1 MKPRTKKVS
10 SLPFKANDKRKRG
23 DTQKYIISIQY
34 QDSFVLLVEMN
45 FTRSVAYMREKWSA
59 ISFDSKKK
67 RHFLCRLYYYY
78 CSFNTCN
85 WVMDKSFV
93 YLCVLYLL
101 HSVICVCIYISIC
114 HLPCFMLQLRSMLI
128 LRVCSLV
135 FFFFFFS
142 ILSFFLL
149 PKNTYHFDLQ
159 KIV

>member
-59 ISFDSKKK
+59 ISFDSRKK

-78 CSFNTCN
+78 CSSTHVTGSWINR
-85 WVMDKSFV
+85 
-93 YLCVLYLL
+93 LC
-101 HSVICVCIYISIC
+101 ICVSCIFYIVLFVCVYIFRFAIYLVLC
-114 HLPCFMLQLRSMLI
+114 CNCGRCLFFVFVHL
-128 LRVCSLV
+128 
-135 FFFFFFS
+135 FFFS
-142 ILSFFLL
+142 FSSLFFRSFFCLRIHIIL
-149 PKNTYHFDLQ
+149 ICKR
-159 KIV
+159 